1 MSSKLSYY
9 TEMGR
14 RVHPLGALP
23 KAWNYLKYRS
33 LKKEARTSVRRYTP
47 QIASIMLTERCNLA
61 CEYCSAGNIINQPG
75 SRWRENEATLEKIK
89 RIFSN
94 PLFKDCLLVDLLGGE
109 PLLVNELEAIVEYLV
124 KRGHVVNMAT
134 NGLLLAR
141 RIEGLKRAGISRINV
156 SLYDT
161 NVETLERDLPEINR
175 VFPVHASLV
184 LLRSELERAGNTLRE
199 TARWVRDAGCRSL
212 RFYVYR
218 PIGVHPKPAEIIDDA
233 LPAYVAFREDV
244 EQAVPGFCLWPAAAP
259 RGRLE
264 KRCPQL
270 WQRVSCDVSG
280 RMGICCGTDQ
290 FLHGPTGTLFSG
302 PPDSVFNHPTLVA
315 MREQLLDP
323 GRDPPEICKSCNLL
337 GEPGW

>member
-1 MSSKLSYY
+1 MPSKLSYY
-9 TEMGR
+9 YEMGR

-23 KAWNYLKYRS
+23 KAWNYLKYRY
-33 LKKEARTSVRRYTP
+33 LKKEARTSTRRYTP

-75 SRWRENEATLEKIK
+75 ARWRESEATLEKIK

-94 PLFKDCLLVDLLGGE
+94 PLFENCLLVDLLGGE
-109 PLLVNELEAIVEYLV
+109 PLLVNELEAIVSHLV
-124 KRGHVVNMAT
+124 GQGHIVNMAT
-134 NGLLLAR
+134 NGLLLAPH
-141 RIEGLKRAGISRINV
+141 IEGLKRAGISRINV

-161 NVETLERDLPEINR
+161 NIETLKRDLPTINR

-184 LLRSELERAGNTLRE
+184 LLRSEIEKEKNTLLE

-212 RFYVYR
+212 RFYIYR
-218 PIGVHPKPAEIIDDA
+218 PVGVDPKLSEIIHDS
-233 LPAYVAFREDV
+233 LPAYVAFRKQVD
-244 EQAVPGFCLWPAAAP
+244 QALPGFCLWPATP
-259 RGRLE
+259 RQGRLE

-270 WQRVSCDVSG
+270 WQRVSCDASG
-280 RMGICCGTDQ
+280 RMGICCGTDK
-290 FLHGPTGTLFSG
+290 LLKGPGGSLFSG
-302 PPDSVFNHPTLVA
+302 PPDFVFNHPTLVT

-323 GRDPPEICKSCNLL
+323 GREAPDICKTCNLL